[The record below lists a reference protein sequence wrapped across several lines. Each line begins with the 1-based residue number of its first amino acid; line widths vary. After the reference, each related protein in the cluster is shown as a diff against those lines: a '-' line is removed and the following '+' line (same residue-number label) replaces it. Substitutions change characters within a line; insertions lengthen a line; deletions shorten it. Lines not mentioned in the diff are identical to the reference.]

1 MATSCHRFAVRED
14 KLVCVDVK
22 ATDSAGRIFVVETQ
36 IVVHSSF
43 AKRALFYA
51 CTAYAD
57 QLKKRAKVWGTQ
69 GDLSRMLIDEK
80 IAGRQPVSPSL
91 SAGGTNHRS
100 ANGRVDRDTHG
111 RAIEVQ
117 CTPLTVVSLALWSNG
132 SIAIVAKFIAVRVT
146 IC

>member
-1 MATSCHRFAVRED
+1 
-14 KLVCVDVK
+14 
-22 ATDSAGRIFVVETQ
+22 VVETQ

-80 IAGRQPVSPSL
+80 IAGRQPVAPSF
-91 SAGGTNHRS
+91 SFGGTNQGS
-100 ANGRVDRDTHG
+100 EDG
-111 RAIEVQ
+111 RAEYVASGDAFFDIAD
-117 CTPLTVVSLALWSNG
+117 TSAPLLDLSGRLG
-132 SIAIVAKFIAVRVT
+132 ST
-146 IC
+146 GPPLGLLD